1 MNNSLTINDIKDL
14 FILRRVSGD
23 QAMEVFRECPVIEMD
38 KGETLI
44 RAGQSNQKLYIILEG
59 ALTVHLDS
67 PESDPVAVLNIGE
80 TVGELSVI
88 DDSPASASWWQRSH
102 PGYWRWTRPRS
113 GGSFPP
119 PTPLPA
125 TCSCSWRTG

>member
-44 RAGQSNQKLYIILEG
+44 R
-59 ALTVHLDS
+59 
-67 PESDPVAVLNIGE
+67 
-80 TVGELSVI
+80 
-88 DDSPASASWWQRSH
+88 PARATRNSTSYLRVRSRCTSTA
-102 PGYWRWTRPRS
+102 PRAIPWR
-113 GGSFPP
+113 
-119 PTPLPA
+119 
-125 TCSCSWRTG
+125 C